1 MKYRPKCFLSY
12 AHLDKKL
19 IKEEILPVLKEL
31 EIDYWLDEEQISFG
45 ESIIDSLMKGIS
57 ETDFIISI
65 FNRNSQWINFE
76 LGAAIGQNKPIISI
90 YRDSLNIPSYLLYIR
105 HIQYRNNSID
115 FRNNLRNAI
124 EILTE
129 NVIDKTIFEL
139 NKGKKI
145 IGVRVGFDKI
155 DFEEELRF
163 TADFVSLIKEV
174 SQADKVD
181 LVETGKGSFKSFFSI
196 DGKAWAELLEKII
209 FFIPE
214 WKKKKAENLKIVSE
228 VKQIEAN
235 TKRVESEI
243 SISEQKL
250 KMEQAEK
257 MVNLLLKY
265 KEIGVKFQIDDD
277 ILLSVNPSGIL
288 EIKEPREIGNNST
301 GPPQTSLQ

>member
-1 MKYRPKCFLSY
+1 MQYRPKCFLSY

-19 IKEEILPVLKEL
+19 IKEEILPVLNEL
-31 EIDYWLDEEQISFG
+31 EIDYWLDEEQISLG
-45 ESIIDSLMKGIS
+45 KSIMDSLMKGII
-57 ETDFIISI
+57 EADFIISI
-65 FNRNSQWINFE
+65 FNRDSQWINFE
-76 LGAAIGQNKPIISI
+76 LGAAIGQNKPIIGI
-90 YRDSLNIPSYLLYIR
+90 YRDSPNIPSYLWHIR
-105 HIQYRNNSID
+105 HIQYRNNSFD
-115 FRNNLRNAI
+115 FRNSLRNAI
-124 EILTE
+124 EILSE

-145 IGVRVGFDKI
+145 IGIRVGFDKI

-174 SQADKVD
+174 SQAGKID

-196 DGKAWAELLEKII
+196 DTKAWAELLEKVI

-214 WKKKKAENLKIVSE
+214 WQKRKADNLKIISE

-235 TKRVESEI
+235 TKKIESEI

-265 KEIGVKFQIDDD
+265 KELGVKFQIDDD
-277 ILLSVNPSGIL
+277 ILLSLNPSGVL
-288 EIKEPREIGNNST
+288 GIKEPREIGNNT
-301 GPPQTSLQ
+301 TDNKV